1 MYQCN
6 FCKRYFSRKQD
17 LTQHCHQ
24 LHSYT
29 DHSRT
34 LNWVQDQQSSSN
46 NNIRQKTIDNN
57 VWNEIEGLD
66 IFLQMT
72 SGDDKQNNEKL
83 DLNNAADV
91 PIAFN
96 EYTSFQNYDYTDND
110 ISEYHEI
117 TQSQESKS
125 ISSKAS
131 SEDFCGVSL
140 ADAYKD
146 LNNDSELTL
155 WPSETYKEFMMAVT
169 QYHLSDAATDSMLRI
184 LKKHCTDQL
193 SGSTR
198 KGRTFI
204 NNMDVKGLQF
214 KEKELLTFEEEIY
227 KLHYRPIYDAIKSL
241 VSNSDLSKDF
251 LFNYEEQWEYGLD
264 GSLVRVYSKQNTA
277 DWWRE
282 RYNPFSKILA
292 IMIYI
297 DGTTLDTLRRKSEY
311 PIFLTLGNIPNLRHN
326 LPDSKVLIGFL
337 PHLTTRDNK
346 LRNSKEFKQK
356 QRELKHRALKYLLG
370 PLLKEDGIYLA
381 INGKVEHFTIYLSSI
396 IADMLEAQDICCTY
410 KSYRTRCPCYKCLT
424 PGDQLNNMNIKQDMI
439 DLRNH
444 ENMQEAIAS
453 HNAENCSI
461 HEYDNFFW
469 NFRMMNIYD
478 AAALDRMHLQEIG
491 LFPYML
497 DYTRDMLMYQYGN
510 RIISKMDN
518 RLATIT
524 RFNNLRILKK
534 GYQQGTKFTG
544 GEMRDV
550 MKIIVFVLDE
560 LYTTDNKINQNQT
573 DSNLYTIASCKN
585 LIICYI
591 KFIKMYI
598 TSRKKKFNEDDL
610 KIFER
615 EIIDWSNDFV
625 NIFAQFSPSGLQLP
639 KLHMWKYHTIHT
651 IRRYGTLNGLTTE
664 TYETLHKNWVKNPYR
679 MSNKKNTHNQMLKT

>member
-17 LTQHCHQ
+17 LTQYCRQ
-24 LHSYT
+24 LHTYT
-29 DHSRT
+29 NHSRT
-34 LNWVQDQQSSSN
+34 LNWIQDQQSSSN

-72 SGDDKQNNEKL
+72 SADDKQNNEKS
-83 DLNNAADV
+83 DLNNTADA
-91 PIAFN
+91 PMAFN
-96 EYTSFQNYDYTDND
+96 EYENDDYTDD
-110 ISEYHEI
+110 EYHEI
-117 TQSQESKS
+117 TRSRESKS
-125 ISSKAS
+125 ISSTAS

-146 LNNDSELTL
+146 LNNNPEQTL

-169 QYHLSDAATDSMLRI
+169 QYHLSDAAADSMLHI
-184 LKKHCTDQL
+184 LKKYCTDQL
-193 SGSTR
+193 PGSTR

-204 NNMDVKGLQF
+204 DIMDVKGLQF
-214 KEKELLTFEEEIY
+214 KEKELIIFEEEIY

-241 VSNSDLSKDF
+241 VSNSDLTKDF
-251 LFNYEEQWEYGLD
+251 LFDYDEQWEYGLN
-264 GSLVRVYSKQNTA
+264 GSLVRAYSEQNTA

-282 RYNPFSKILA
+282 RYNSFSKILSV
-292 IMIYI
+292 MIYI
-297 DGTTLDTLRRKSEY
+297 DGTTLDTL
-311 PIFLTLGNIPNLRHN
+311 
-326 LPDSKVLIGFL
+326 GFL

-356 QRELKHRALKYLLG
+356 QRDLKHRALKYLLG
-370 PLLKEDGIYLA
+370 PLLKEDDI
-381 INGKVEHFTIYLSSI
+381 
-396 IADMLEAQDICCTY
+396 LEAQDICCTY
-410 KSYRTRCPCYKCLT
+410 KSYRTRCPCYKCLM
-424 PGDQLNNMNIKQDMI
+424 PSDQLNNMNIKQDMI
-439 DLRNH
+439 DLHNH

-453 HNAENCSI
+453 HNAENYSI

-469 NFRMMNIYD
+469 NFRIMNIYD

-497 DYTRDMLMYQYGN
+497 DYTRDMLMHQYGN
-510 RIISKMDN
+510 QIISKMDN

-524 RFNNLRILKK
+524 RFNNLKILKK

-550 MKIIVFVLDE
+550 MKIIVFVLNE
-560 LYTTDNKINQNQT
+560 LYTTDNKINNQT

-585 LIICYI
+585 LIIC
-591 KFIKMYI
+591 
-598 TSRKKKFNEDDL
+598 
-610 KIFER
+610 
-615 EIIDWSNDFV
+615 
-625 NIFAQFSPSGLQLP
+625 
-639 KLHMWKYHTIHT
+639 H
-651 IRRYGTLNGLTTE
+651 
-664 TYETLHKNWVKNPYR
+664 
-679 MSNKKNTHNQMLKT
+679 